1 MKGGGQTGGMD
12 MNPVIVRA
20 GLAALALVL
29 AQSHAFAETLLPRP
43 PAQKKSLEALSALPA
58 SDRVTVKFREGLKVR
73 LRSGALTGLDGRD
86 GRALDA
92 ALSGVGVAAP
102 RFRRLHSRSE
112 EALDRERAEAEA
124 ESGEQAAD
132 RNLYFQV
139 DVPAGAS
146 AAIVADALN
155 KLSFIE
161 YASPAPRPAPSPTD
175 ISPKTPNFKP
185 DQGYLKGRARGGVGA
200 LSPKDYPG
208 ADGKGMRFADVE
220 YSWQLDHED
229 LEIPNGRILPS
240 LAELDDPFDNRNH
253 GTAVLGEV
261 VGKANKYGVTGL
273 APAAFTYLAAAN
285 TFSGDYNPAD
295 AIGLAADKLRPG
307 DVILIEQQYWTC
319 GFTGGDAYGPLETL
333 QDVFDEIKIATGRG
347 IVVVEAAGNG
357 ELDLDAP
364 ACNGQFNRNVRDS
377 GAIIVGAG
385 SAGGRVKLGFSSFGS
400 RVDVQGWG
408 ENVTTTGYGN
418 LFNPGDERQWYTAEF
433 NGTSSA
439 SPIVAGA
446 ALQIQGVLK
455 ACGEKPLKAKAMRKL
470 LVDTG
475 AKQLGGGGKIG
486 PLPQIL
492 DALKAT
498 SARQCVLNAGRLST
512 AVN

>member
-1 MKGGGQTGGMD
+1 

-20 GLAALALVL
+20 GLAGLALVL
-29 AQSHAFAETLLPRP
+29 AQSFAFGQTLVPRAPAE
-43 PAQKKSLEALSALPA
+43 KKSLEALSALPA

-73 LRSGALTGLDGRD
+73 LRSGVLTGLDGRD
-86 GRALDA
+86 GKALDS
-92 ALSGVGVAAP
+92 ALASAGVDAP
-102 RFRRLHSRSE
+102 RFRRLHSRPE

-155 KLSFIE
+155 KLSFVE
-161 YASPAPRPAPSPTD
+161 YASPAPRPAPSPVD
-175 ISPKTPNFKP
+175 ISPKTPNFKG
-185 DQGYLKGRARGGVGA
+185 DQGYLKGRGQGGVGA
-200 LSPKDYPG
+200 LSPDKYPG

-220 YSWQLDHED
+220 YSWRLDHED
-229 LEIPNGRILPS
+229 LEIPNNRILPS
-240 LAELDDPFDNRNH
+240 PGEVVDPFNNRNH
-253 GTAVLGEV
+253 GTAVLGEA
-261 VGKANKYGVTGL
+261 VGKSNKYGVTGL
-273 APAAFTYLAAAN
+273 APAAFTYVSGAN
-285 TFSGDYNPAD
+285 RVTGYSPAD
-295 AIGLAADKLRPG
+295 AISVAASKLRSG
-307 DVILIEQQYWTC
+307 DVMLLEQQYWTC
-319 GFTGGDAYGPLETL
+319 GFTGGDKYGPLETL

-385 SAGGRVKLGFSSFGS
+385 SSGGRVKLWFSSFGS

-418 LFNPGDERQWYTAEF
+418 LFNPGDERQWYTAQF

-439 SPIVAGA
+439 SPIVAGSV
-446 ALQIQGVLK
+446 LQIQGVLK

-498 SARQCVLNAGRLST
+498 KARQCVLDAGRLST
-512 AVN
+512 AAN